1 MKGGEWKGE
10 REWLVLSGYIVKFTG
25 MSALQLGGTLVDLV
39 RGMILF
45 F

>member
-1 MKGGEWKGE
+1 MAHAEWIT
-10 REWLVLSGYIVKFTG
+10 LLSLLTG
-25 MSALQLGGTLVDLV
+25 MSALQLGGTLVNLV